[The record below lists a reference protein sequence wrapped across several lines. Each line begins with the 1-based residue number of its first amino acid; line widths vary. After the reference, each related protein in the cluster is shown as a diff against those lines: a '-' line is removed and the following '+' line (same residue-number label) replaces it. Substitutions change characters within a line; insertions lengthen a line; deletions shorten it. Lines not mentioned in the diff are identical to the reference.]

1 MCFELS
7 DEGINW
13 LDDRGN
19 DLNESQLCGVVASNI
34 CEMRCYILIVFEL
47 IPPAP
52 RKRIGVSMSK
62 SIVLDILDILRRLS
76 GTRQRK

>member
-13 LDDRGN
+13 PDDRGN
-19 DLNESQLCGVVASNI
+19 DLNESQLCRVIASNI
-34 CEMRCYILIVFEL
+34 CKMRCYILIVFEL
-47 IPPAP
+47 IPFAL

-62 SIVLDILDILRRLS
+62 TSTS
-76 GTRQRK
+76 NA

>member
-19 DLNESQLCGVVASNI
+19 DLNESQLCRVIASNI
-34 CEMRCYILIVFEL
+34 CKMRCYDLIVFEVKFF
-47 IPPAP
+47 IPGGEIGIMLCQKGG
-52 RKRIGVSMSK
+52 RGVKRRMPM
-62 SIVLDILDILRRLS
+62 LRMLKR
-76 GTRQRK
+76 